1 MSMDEPG
8 LSGVPRF
15 LEELLYPGHTASFF
29 GLFYAVA
36 YKDMEVPLFIKRRIP
51 ADGRVP
57 AFPDTLQRPGGCPEE
72 MQHWLIT
79 ARGKCKVTYYGSD
92 TKLIGAEHNLHYRL
106 FPCPRYVLHSCME
119 VYAVLSVLGSYLLF
133 LALNLRLF
141 LRFVHKCYAVALL

>member
-8 LSGVPRF
+8 LSGVPGF

-92 TKLIGAEHNLHYRL
+92 TKLIGAEHK
-106 FPCPRYVLHSCME
+106 PCDDGYKPAESSS
-119 VYAVLSVLGSYLLF
+119 AG
-133 LALNLRLF
+133 
-141 LRFVHKCYAVALL
+141 KTGVAQQTKVPFSRTKTSN